1 MELLVLH
8 DTLCGRATELFF
20 RVSEGSEEKLRCL
33 LCRSV
38 FCWRAG
44 PTGTVSI
51 PSFLLTSRRDSPN
64 SFPQRNT
71 NTGTI
76 YLSIHRVTASW
87 AHTMGHGASFEQE
100 ERSSALQAYIQ
111 AWLTKNQST
120 ADTPASSGVT
130 GTLKVIT
137 QGDMMQRGVWCEV
150 RERAVE
156 EAIMK
161 PSPGRQEGASYV
173 KISGKS
179 VPDKG
184 GCEFESEVGRRWS
197 RFRKDSVVWDDPRDK
212 QNLGGQDKRFGLYS
226 CTTGFPAGAWH
237 ILVRGSGREVALAC
251 VEWVVVEEQEWE
263 EQGEALWSRSWDT
276 VVVWT
281 GVAPVESCQ

>member
-1 MELLVLH
+1 MTHYVGGPPSCSSECLKVPRRSLDVFCAGASSAGELVLQ
-8 DTLCGRATELFF
+8 A
-20 RVSEGSEEKLRCL
+20 
-33 LCRSV
+33 
-38 FCWRAG
+38 
-44 PTGTVSI
+44 PVSI

-100 ERSSALQAYIQ
+100 ERSSSLQAYTQ

-150 RERAVE
+150 RERAFE
-156 EAIMK
+156 EVIMK
-161 PSPGRQEGASYV
+161 PSPGRQEGASCV

-179 VPDKG
+179 VPGKG
-184 GCEFESEVGRRWS
+184 GCEFESEMKS
-197 RFRKDSVVWDDPRDK
+197 F
-212 QNLGGQDKRFGLYS
+212 
-226 CTTGFPAGAWH
+226 
-237 ILVRGSGREVALAC
+237 
-251 VEWVVVEEQEWE
+251 
-263 EQGEALWSRSWDT
+263 
-276 VVVWT
+276 
-281 GVAPVESCQ
+281 